1 MFQGK
6 NIGCYFQGKWSLR
19 NELENSILINSLNKH
34 VENLSFNKFS
44 HFLHNFT
51 ETICWREYLQKVN
64 CHIITLCQLYLG
76 VSNRNVVSYQ
86 LRKMQKSKF
95 TFICYNAFK
104 LRKSFCRGIFS
115 NWTWK
120 SNIIFLHV
128 CYFLVHSLAITA
140 WLQYEIAQC
149 NILWRYPKDTT
160 TNFSSSF

>member
-1 MFQGK
+1 MLEFVAFNCVIAFNTLPTKGAAQDTHFLVIWKWKTTVCIRDKQCSKEK

-34 VENLSFNKFS
+34 VENLWFKKFA

-115 NWTWK
+115 N
-120 SNIIFLHV
+120 
-128 CYFLVHSLAITA
+128 
-140 WLQYEIAQC
+140 
-149 NILWRYPKDTT
+149 
-160 TNFSSSF
+160 